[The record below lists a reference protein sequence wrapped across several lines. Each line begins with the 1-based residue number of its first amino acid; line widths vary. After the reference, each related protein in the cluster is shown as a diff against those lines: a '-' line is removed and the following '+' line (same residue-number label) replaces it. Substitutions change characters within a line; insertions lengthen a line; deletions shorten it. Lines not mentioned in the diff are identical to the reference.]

1 MGTESTLSVVSRSL
15 SGSEANVQYGGGG
28 GVKLRP
34 HIHLTGQ
41 DFVPTHK
48 SFRYTALQCKQEY
61 FFPAI
66 TLERVAS
73 DVGNG
78 EKSVPENNSVNRRPT
93 FCGLCVGRMLSGVE

>member
-1 MGTESTLSVVSRSL
+1 M
-15 SGSEANVQYGGGG
+15 
-28 GVKLRP
+28 
-34 HIHLTGQ
+34 
-41 DFVPTHK
+41 PTHK